1 MSKRLQSFYVLLS
14 WSWLL
19 LMLTFE
25 AYDIN
30 ALLTQKKVQF
40 DLMALL
46 PENKTEKMK
55 VATQLMEHSNFM
67 DRSLILIGHSNPII
81 ARAALDK
88 VRQLSL
94 PLKEQKAAVVAE
106 EYKIFFQ
113 KLYPY
118 RAGLLAES
126 DRDHLLK
133 GNGEVLV
140 QRALSNIMLPFNVL
154 GPFQPNK
161 DPFFLYPHFI
171 ASLQS
176 SFSIEKD
183 DKDEAFIQNDGKVW
197 YLFKAQLTE
206 PAFFFKTQ
214 KEMTEKLLPFLDH
227 LQQTHGVDILK
238 TGAVFY
244 AAAGAAQANKEIS
257 QIGLFSIL
265 GIILILFFVFRT
277 IKPLIFAFL
286 VVSSGLVGGL
296 AACLFIFN
304 SVHILAL
311 VFGCSLVGVT
321 VDYALHYFC
330 ASYQHDTSSP
340 QNRFHVLKRLMPALP
355 LGVFS
360 SILGYALLMVA
371 PFPGIQQ
378 MAVLASGGLLCSFL
392 TVCFLGPF
400 FVGYRGKSVPP
411 LGVKLQ
417 GYLEQLADLGQWKKG
432 QCILSILCVSLF
444 LTGAS
449 VLTFE
454 DDIRRFQSLDTR
466 LKSEEERIQ
475 SMMKVDHGSRFLTI
489 VGPTLED
496 VLQIEESLG
505 VKLEDLK
512 KNNNISSYR
521 SLATLIPSKKRQE
534 ENRHLV
540 EKGLY
545 EKHSSSFA
553 QSLGVELLMNVKDLG
568 LKEPFLDEMGDLP
581 EGWKELI
588 HFSPEGRVMGQV
600 LLQGVNALQALQE
613 LALKQEGVAYIDLPH
628 EYSSLF
634 AAYRQIMMGLV
645 LAVLFGIMVVL
656 SLWKGMKESV
666 KIVSPVV
673 LSILATI
680 GIISLSGISINLFH
694 TMGLLLIL
702 CIGIDYALFL
712 YCRSN
717 QKRDFLLLA
726 NGVSALTT
734 ILSFGFLSFSQT
746 LAIHSFGLTVFIGIV
761 LCFCLTTVFF
771 GKGKSENE

>member
-1 MSKRLQSFYVLLS
+1 MSKRIQSFYVLLS

-19 LMLTFE
+19 LMLTFA

-55 VATQLMEHSNFM
+55 VAHQLMENSNFM
-67 DRSLILIGHSNPII
+67 DRALILIGHSNPAI
-81 ARAALDK
+81 ARAALDDL
-88 VRQLSL
+88 RHLSL
-94 PLKEQKAAVVAE
+94 PLKEQKTALAAE
-106 EYKIFFQ
+106 EYKMFFQ

-118 RAGLLAES
+118 RAGLLAEN

-140 QRALSNIMLPFNVL
+140 QRALSNIMLPFNVM
-154 GPFQPNK
+154 GPFQLNK

-171 ASLQS
+171 ASLQLS
-176 SFSIEKD
+176 LSIEKD

-206 PAFFFKTQ
+206 PAFSFKTQ
-214 KEMTEKLLPFLDH
+214 KEMTETLLPFLDH

-238 TGAVFY
+238 TGAIFY
-244 AAAGAAQANKEIS
+244 AAAGATQANKEIS

-304 SVHILAL
+304 FVHILAL

-360 SILGYALLMVA
+360 SILGYSLLIVA

-392 TVCFLGPF
+392 TVCFFGPF
-400 FVGYRGKSVPP
+400 FIWRTNKTIPS

-417 GYLEQLADLGQWKKG
+417 GYLDKLADVGQGKKV
-432 QCILSILCVSLF
+432 QFTLSLLFLSLF

-454 DDIRRFQSLDTR
+454 DDVRRFQSLDTR
-466 LKSEEERIQ
+466 LKSEEAQIQ

-540 EKGLY
+540 ERGLY

-553 QSLGVELLMNVKDLG
+553 HALGLEFLMNVKDLG
-568 LKEPFLDEMGDLP
+568 LKEPFLDEVGDLP

-600 LLQGVNALQALQE
+600 LLQGVNALQE
-613 LALKQEGVAYIDLPH
+613 LTLNQEGVAYIDLPH

-634 AAYRQIMMGLV
+634 ATYRQIMMGLV
-645 LAVLFGIMVVL
+645 LAVLFGIMTVL
-656 SLWKGMKESV
+656 SIWKGMKESV
-666 KIVSPVV
+666 RIVLPVV

-712 YCRSN
+712 YYRGN
-717 QKRDFLLLA
+717 QKGDFLLLA
-726 NGVSALTT
+726 NGLAALTT

-771 GKGKSENE
+771 GKGKSEYE